1 MLLILIGIWDNI
13 EKLSNIANVIIA
25 LLTLFLG
32 WYIFFYQNKKDKKDK
47 NIQLLKDL
55 IITPKMEVIEK
66 YFDEIS
72 SLRERIKSDSLN
84 NNEKMELISFTKE
97 QSSYIRMNFLIFIQK
112 IAPLL
117 HKNISDKIDFL
128 TDNLTETLSNDEHKL
143 CNKKTYEKL
152 INQKILETHSFILEE
167 IFKYEG

>member
-1 MLLILIGIWDNI
+1 MLLLIWIWDNI

-32 WYIFFYQNKKDKKDK
+32 LYVFFYQNKKDKKDK

-72 SLRERIKSDSLN
+72 SLRERIKSDSIDDK
-84 NNEKMELISFTKE
+84 ERIELISFTKE
-97 QSSYIRMNFLIFIQK
+97 QSSYIRKNFLIFIQK

-128 TDNLTETLSNDEHKL
+128 TDNLTETLTNDEHKL
-143 CNKKTYEKL
+143 CNEKTYERL

>member
-1 MLLILIGIWDNI
+1 MLLLIWIWDNI

-32 WYIFFYQNKKDKKDK
+32 LYVFFYQNKKDK

-84 NNEKMELISFTKE
+84 DNEKMELISFTKE
-97 QSSYIRMNFLIFIQK
+97 QSSYIRRNFLIFIQK

-152 INQKILETHSFILEE
+152 INQKILETHSFVLEE

>member
-1 MLLILIGIWDNI
+1 MLLLIWIWDNI

-32 WYIFFYQNKKDKKDK
+32 LYVFFYQNKKDKKDK

-72 SLRERIKSDSLN
+72 SLRERIKSDSIDDK
-84 NNEKMELISFTKE
+84 ERIELISFTKE
-97 QSSYIRMNFLIFIQK
+97 QSSYIRKNFLIFIQK

-143 CNKKTYEKL
+143 CNEKTYERL

>member
-1 MLLILIGIWDNI
+1 MLLILIWIWDNI
-13 EKLSNIANVIIA
+13 EKLSNIANVFIA
-25 LLTLFLG
+25 LLTFFLG
-32 WYIFFYQNKKDKKDK
+32 SYIFLYQNKKDKKDK

-97 QSSYIRMNFLIFIQK
+97 QSSYIRRNFLIFIQK

-152 INQKILETHSFILEE
+152 INQKILETYSFVLEE

>member
-84 NNEKMELISFTKE
+84 DNEKMELISFTKE
-97 QSSYIRMNFLIFIQK
+97 QSSYIRRNFLIFIQK

-143 CNKKTYEKL
+143 CIKKHMKNLL
-152 INQKILETHSFILEE
+152 IKKS
-167 IFKYEG
+167 

>member
-1 MLLILIGIWDNI
+1 MLLILIWIWDNI
-13 EKLSNIANVIIA
+13 EKLSNIANVFIA
-25 LLTLFLG
+25 LLTFFLG
-32 WYIFFYQNKKDKKDK
+32 SYIFLYQNKKDKKDK

-72 SLRERIKSDSLN
+72 SLRERIKSDSIDDK
-84 NNEKMELISFTKE
+84 ERIELISFTKE
-97 QSSYIRMNFLIFIQK
+97 QSSYIRKNFLIFIQK

-143 CNKKTYEKL
+143 CNEKTYERL

>member
-1 MLLILIGIWDNI
+1 MLLISIGIWDNI

-84 NNEKMELISFTKE
+84 DNEKMELISFTKE
-97 QSSYIRMNFLIFIQK
+97 QSSYIRRNFLIFIQK

-143 CNKKTYEKL
+143 CNKKTYEKR
-152 INQKILETHSFILEE
+152 INQKILETHSFVLEE

>member
-1 MLLILIGIWDNI
+1 MLLLIWIWDNI

-32 WYIFFYQNKKDKKDK
+32 LYVFFYQNKKDKKDK

-55 IITPKMEVIEK
+55 IITPKMEIIEK

-72 SLRERIKSDSLN
+72 SLRERIKSDSIDDK
-84 NNEKMELISFTKE
+84 ERIELISFTKE
-97 QSSYIRMNFLIFIQK
+97 QSSYIRKNFLIFIQK

-143 CNKKTYEKL
+143 CNEKTYERL

>member
-1 MLLILIGIWDNI
+1 MLLILIWIWDNI

-84 NNEKMELISFTKE
+84 NNEVI
-97 QSSYIRMNFLIFIQK
+97 
-112 IAPLL
+112 
-117 HKNISDKIDFL
+117 
-128 TDNLTETLSNDEHKL
+128 
-143 CNKKTYEKL
+143 
-152 INQKILETHSFILEE
+152 
-167 IFKYEG
+167 

>member
-1 MLLILIGIWDNI
+1 MLLLIWIWDNI

-32 WYIFFYQNKKDKKDK
+32 LYVFFYQNKKDKKDK

-117 HKNISDKIDFL
+117 HKNISDKSDFL
-128 TDNLTETLSNDEHKL
+128 K
-143 CNKKTYEKL
+143 EKL
-152 INQKILETHSFILEE
+152 NET
-167 IFKYEG
+167 

>member
-1 MLLILIGIWDNI
+1 MLLLIWIWDNI

-32 WYIFFYQNKKDKKDK
+32 LYVFFYQNKKDKKDK

-84 NNEKMELISFTKE
+84 NNEFLLQRSNLHISE
-97 QSSYIRMNFLIFIQK
+97 
-112 IAPLL
+112 
-117 HKNISDKIDFL
+117 
-128 TDNLTETLSNDEHKL
+128 
-143 CNKKTYEKL
+143 
-152 INQKILETHSFILEE
+152 
-167 IFKYEG
+167 

>member
-84 NNEKMELISFTKE
+84 DNEKMELISFTKE
-97 QSSYIRMNFLIFIQK
+97 QSSYIRRNFLIFIQK

-128 TDNLTETLSNDEHKL
+128 TDNLTETLSNYEL

>member
-1 MLLILIGIWDNI
+1 MLLLIWIWDNI

-32 WYIFFYQNKKDKKDK
+32 LYVFFYQNKKDKKDK

-72 SLRERIKSDSLN
+72 SLRERIKSDSIDDK
-84 NNEKMELISFTKE
+84 ERIELISFTKE
-97 QSSYIRMNFLIFIQK
+97 QSSYIRKNFLIFIQK

-117 HKNISDKIDFL
+117 HKNISNKIESL
-128 TDNLTETLSNDEHKL
+128 TDNLTET
-143 CNKKTYEKL
+143 
-152 INQKILETHSFILEE
+152 
-167 IFKYEG
+167 

>member
-1 MLLILIGIWDNI
+1 MLLLIWIWDNI

-32 WYIFFYQNKKDKKDK
+32 LYVFFYQNKKDKKDK

-72 SLRERIKSDSLN
+72 SLRERIKSDSIDDK
-84 NNEKMELISFTKE
+84 ERIELISFTQE
-97 QSSYIRMNFLIFIQK
+97 QSSYIRKNFLIFIQK

-117 HKNISDKIDFL
+117 HKNISNKIDSL

-143 CNKKTYEKL
+143 CNEKTYERL

>member
-1 MLLILIGIWDNI
+1 MLLLIWIWDNI

-32 WYIFFYQNKKDKKDK
+32 LYVFFYQNKKDK

-152 INQKILETHSFILEE
+152 INQKILETHSFVLEE

>member
-1 MLLILIGIWDNI
+1 MLLLIWIWDNI

-32 WYIFFYQNKKDKKDK
+32 LYVFFYQNKKDKKDK

-128 TDNLTETLSNDEHKL
+128 TETLSNDEHKL

-152 INQKILETHSFILEE
+152 INQKILETHSFVLEE

>member
-1 MLLILIGIWDNI
+1 MLLLIWIWDNI

-32 WYIFFYQNKKDKKDK
+32 LYVFFYQNKKDKKDK

-143 CNKKTYEKL
+143 CNKKN
-152 INQKILETHSFILEE
+152 I
-167 IFKYEG
+167 

>member
-1 MLLILIGIWDNI
+1 
-13 EKLSNIANVIIA
+13 
-25 LLTLFLG
+25 
-32 WYIFFYQNKKDKKDK
+32 
-47 NIQLLKDL
+47 
-55 IITPKMEVIEK
+55 MEVIEK

-152 INQKILETHSFILEE
+152 INQKILETHSFVLEE

>member
-1 MLLILIGIWDNI
+1 MLLILIWIWDNI

-25 LLTLFLG
+25 LLTFFLG
-32 WYIFFYQNKKDKKDK
+32 SYIFLYQNKKDKKDK

-84 NNEKMELISFTKE
+84 DNEKMELISFTKE
-97 QSSYIRMNFLIFIQK
+97 QSSYIRRNFLIFIQK

-152 INQKILETHSFILEE
+152 INQKILETHSFVLEE

>member
-1 MLLILIGIWDNI
+1 MLLLIWIWDNI

-32 WYIFFYQNKKDKKDK
+32 LYVFFYQNKKDKKDK

-72 SLRERIKSDSLN
+72 SLRERIKSDSIDDK
-84 NNEKMELISFTKE
+84 ERIELISFTKE
-97 QSSYIRMNFLIFIQK
+97 QSSYIRKNFLIFIQK

-143 CNKKTYEKL
+143 CNEKTYERL
-152 INQKILETHSFILEE
+152 INQKILETHSFVLEE

>member
-1 MLLILIGIWDNI
+1 MLLLIWIWDNI

-32 WYIFFYQNKKDKKDK
+32 LYVFFYQNKKDKKDK

-97 QSSYIRMNFLIFIQK
+97 QSSYIRRNFLIFIQK

-117 HKNISDKIDFL
+117 HKNISNKIDSL

-143 CNKKTYEKL
+143 CNEKTYERL